1 MTILPIAYLPSVHY
15 LKEYFS
21 EETTHLEIH
30 ENFVK
35 QTIRNRCEILSGNGV
50 LRLSIPL
57 NHSNGIKIKTKDI
70 RIDFGKSWQTNH
82 WKAIKSAYASAPY
95 FEDYEQQ
102 INQILLSKDE
112 FLLDKNQRIFEFL
125 FSILEISKTID
136 YTKIY
141 NEQTERDFRTIDFM
155 KNSFEI
161 KEYQQVFSYGKG
173 FYSNLSMIDLLMN
186 KGPFIRNWILS
197 NRN

>member
-1 MTILPIAYLPSVHY
+1 MTILPIAYFPSIHY
-15 LKEYFS
+15 LKEYFL
-21 EETTHLEIH
+21 EATTYLEIH

-35 QTIRNRCEILSGNGV
+35 QSIRNRCEILSGNGV

-102 INQILLSKDE
+102 INQILLAKDE
-112 FLLDKNQRIFEFL
+112 FLVDKTHRIFEFL
-125 FSILEISKTID
+125 FSILEIYKTIS

-141 NEQTERDFRTIDFM
+141 TEQTERDFRTLDFL

-186 KGPFIRNWILS
+186 EGPFIRNWILT

>member
-1 MTILPIAYLPSVHY
+1 MTILPIAYFPSVHY
-15 LKEYFS
+15 LMEYFS

-57 NHSNGIKIKTKDI
+57 NHSNGMKIKTKDI

-102 INQILLSKDE
+102 INQLLLAKDE
-112 FLLDKNQRIFEFL
+112 FLVDKNHRIFEFL
-125 FSILEISKTID
+125 FSILEINRTIS

-141 NEQTERDFRTIDFM
+141 TEQTERDFRTLDFM
-155 KNSFEI
+155 NNSFEI
-161 KEYQQVFSYGKG
+161 KEYQQVFSYGNE
-173 FYSNLSMIDLLMN
+173 FRSNLSMIDLLMN
-186 KGPFIRNWILS
+186 EGPFIRNWILS

>member
-1 MTILPIAYLPSVHY
+1 MTILPIAYFPSIHY

-21 EETTHLEIH
+21 ETNTNLEIH

-35 QTIRNRCEILSGNGV
+35 QSIRNRCEILSGNGI

-102 INQILLSKDE
+102 INQILLAKDE
-112 FLLDKNQRIFEFL
+112 FLVDKTHRIFEFL
-125 FSILEISKTID
+125 FSILEINKTIG

-141 NEQTERDFRTIDFM
+141 AEKTERDFRTFDFM
-155 KNSFEI
+155 QNSFEI
-161 KEYQQVFSYGKG
+161 KEYQQVFSYGKE
-173 FYSNLSMIDLLMN
+173 FNSNLSMIDLLMN
-186 KGPFIRNWILS
+186 EGPFIRNWILT

>member
-1 MTILPIAYLPSVHY
+1 MTILPIAYFPSVHY
-15 LKEYFS
+15 LNEYFS
-21 EETTHLEIH
+21 EATTHLEIH

-35 QTIRNRCEILSGNGV
+35 QSIRNRCEILSGNGV

-57 NHSNGIKIKTKDI
+57 KHSNGIKIKTKDI

-112 FLLDKNQRIFEFL
+112 FLLDKNQRIFEFS
-125 FSILEISKTID
+125 FSILEINKSIS

-141 NEQTERDFRTIDFM
+141 TEQTERDFRTLDFM

-161 KEYQQVFSYGKG
+161 KEYQQVFSYRKG

-186 KGPFIRNWILS
+186 EGPFIRNWILA

>member
-1 MTILPIAYLPSVHY
+1 MTILPIAYFPSIHY
-15 LKEYFS
+15 LKEYFL
-21 EETTHLEIH
+21 EATTYLEIH

-35 QTIRNRCEILSGNGV
+35 QSIRNRCEILSGNGI

-57 NHSNGIKIKTKDI
+57 NHSNGIKINTKDI

-102 INQILLSKDE
+102 INQILLAKDE
-112 FLLDKNQRIFEFL
+112 FLVDKTHRIFEFL
-125 FSILEISKTID
+125 FSILEINKTIG

-141 NEQTERDFRTIDFM
+141 AEQTERDFRTFDFM
-155 KNSFEI
+155 QNSFEI

-186 KGPFIRNWILS
+186 EGPFIRNWILS

>member
-1 MTILPIAYLPSVHY
+1 MTILPIAYFPSVHY

-21 EETTHLEIH
+21 EETTHLEIY

-57 NHSNGIKIKTKDI
+57 NHSSGMKIKTKDI
-70 RIDFGKSWQTNH
+70 RIDFGKSWQINH

-102 INQILLSKDE
+102 INQILLAKDV
-112 FLLDKNQRIFEFL
+112 FLIDKNHRILEFL
-125 FSILEISKTID
+125 FSILEINRTID

-141 NEQTERDFRTIDFM
+141 TDQTDRDYRNTDFL
-155 KNSFEI
+155 KNSFVM
-161 KEYQQVFSYGKG
+161 KEYQQVFSYGNE
-173 FYSNLSMIDLLMN
+173 FRSNLSMIDLLMN
-186 KGPFIRNWILS
+186 EGPFIRNWILS

>member
-1 MTILPIAYLPSVHY
+1 MKILPIAYFPSVHY
-15 LKEYFS
+15 LKVYLS
-21 EETTHLEIH
+21 DPDSVLEIH

-35 QTIRNRCEILSGNGV
+35 QTIRNRCEILSGNGI

-57 NHSNGIKIKTKDI
+57 NHSSGIKIKTKDI
-70 RIDFGKSWQTNH
+70 RIDFGKSWQINH

-125 FSILEISKTID
+125 FSILEINKTIS

-141 NEQTERDFRTIDFM
+141 SDQTDRDYINTDFL
-155 KNSFEI
+155 KNSFVM
-161 KEYQQVFSYGKG
+161 KEYQQVFSYGNE
-173 FYSNLSMIDLLMN
+173 FRSNLSMIDLLMN
-186 KGPFIRNWILS
+186 EGPFIRNWILS

>member
-1 MTILPIAYLPSVHY
+1 MTILPIAYFPSVHY
-15 LKEYFS
+15 LNEYFS
-21 EETTHLEIH
+21 EATTHLEIH

-35 QTIRNRCEILSGNGV
+35 QSIRNRCEILSGNGV

-57 NHSNGIKIKTKDI
+57 KHSNGIKIKTKDI

-112 FLLDKNQRIFEFL
+112 FLLDKNQRIFEFS
-125 FSILEISKTID
+125 FSILEINKSIS

-141 NEQTERDFRTIDFM
+141 TEQTERDFRTLDFM

-161 KEYQQVFSYGKG
+161 KEYQQVFSYRKG

-186 KGPFIRNWILS
+186 EGPFIRNWILS

>member
-1 MTILPIAYLPSVHY
+1 MSILPIAYFPSIHY
-15 LKEYFS
+15 LKEYFL
-21 EETTHLEIH
+21 EPITNLEIH

-70 RIDFGKSWQTNH
+70 RIDFGKSWQMNH

-102 INQILLSKDE
+102 INQLILAKDE
-112 FLLDKNQRIFEFL
+112 FLLEKNQRIFDFI
-125 FSILEISKTID
+125 FSILEVNKKIS

-141 NEQTERDFRTIDFM
+141 TEQTDRDFRTIDLM
-155 KNSFEI
+155 KNSFII
-161 KEYQQVFSYGKG
+161 KEYQQVFSYDKK
-173 FYSNLSMIDLLMN
+173 FISNLSILDLLMN
-186 KGPFIRNWILS
+186 EGPFIRRWIFQ
-197 NRN
+197 

>member
-1 MTILPIAYLPSVHY
+1 MTILPIAYFPSVHY

-21 EETTHLEIH
+21 EATTHLEIH

-57 NHSNGIKIKTKDI
+57 KHSNGIKIKTKDI

-102 INQILLSKDE
+102 INQILLAKDE

-125 FSILEISKTID
+125 FSVLEINKTIS

-141 NEQTERDFRTIDFM
+141 TDQTERDFRTLDFM
-155 KNSFEI
+155 NNSFEM
-161 KEYQQVFSYGKG
+161 KEYQQVFSYEKG
-173 FYSNLSMIDLLMN
+173 F
-186 KGPFIRNWILS
+186 IRICQ
-197 NRN
+197 

>member
-1 MTILPIAYLPSVHY
+1 MTILPIAYFPSIHY
-15 LKEYFS
+15 LKEYFL
-21 EETTHLEIH
+21 EATTYLEIH

-35 QTIRNRCEILSGNGV
+35 QSIRNRCEILSGNGV

-125 FSILEISKTID
+125 FSILEINKTIS

-141 NEQTERDFRTIDFM
+141 TEQTDRDFRTIDFM
-155 KNSFEI
+155 KNSFII
-161 KEYQQVFSYGKG
+161 KKYQQVFSYNKK
-173 FYSNLSMIDLLMN
+173 FISNLSILDLLMN
-186 KGPFIRNWILS
+186 EGPFIRQWIFQ
-197 NRN
+197 

>member
-1 MTILPIAYLPSVHY
+1 MTILPIAYFPSVHY
-15 LKEYFS
+15 LNEYFS
-21 EETTHLEIH
+21 EATTHLEIH

-35 QTIRNRCEILSGNGV
+35 QSIRNRCEILSGNGV

-57 NHSNGIKIKTKDI
+57 KHSNGIKIKTKDI

-102 INQILLSKDE
+102 INQILLAKDE

-125 FSILEISKTID
+125 FSVLEINKTIS

-141 NEQTERDFRTIDFM
+141 TEQTERDFRTLDFM

-161 KEYQQVFSYGKG
+161 KEYQQVFSYRKG

-186 KGPFIRNWILS
+186 EGPFIRNWILS

>member
-1 MTILPIAYLPSVHY
+1 MSILPIAYFPSVHY

-21 EETTHLEIH
+21 EANTHLEIH

-35 QTIRNRCEILSGNGV
+35 QSIRNRCEILSGNGV

-102 INQILLSKDE
+102 INQLILAKDE

-125 FSILEISKTID
+125 FSILEINKTIS

-141 NEQTERDFRTIDFM
+141 TEQTDRDFRTIDFM
-155 KNSFEI
+155 KNSFII
-161 KEYQQVFSYGKG
+161 KKYQQVFSYNKK
-173 FYSNLSMIDLLMN
+173 FISNLSILDLLMN
-186 KGPFIRNWILS
+186 EGPFIRQWIF
-197 NRN
+197 

>member
-1 MTILPIAYLPSVHY
+1 MTILPIAYFPSIHY
-15 LKEYFS
+15 LKEYFL
-21 EETTHLEIH
+21 EATTYLEIH

-35 QTIRNRCEILSGNGV
+35 QSIRNRCEILSGNVV

-57 NHSNGIKIKTKDI
+57 NHSNGIKINTKDI

-102 INQILLSKDE
+102 INQILLAKDE
-112 FLLDKNQRIFEFL
+112 FLVDKTHRIFEFL
-125 FSILEISKTID
+125 FSILEINKTIG

-141 NEQTERDFRTIDFM
+141 TEQTERDFRTLDFM
-155 KNSFEI
+155 RNSFEI

-186 KGPFIRNWILS
+186 EGPFIRNWILS

>member
-1 MTILPIAYLPSVHY
+1 MTILPIAYFPSIHY

-21 EETTHLEIH
+21 ETNTNLEIH

-35 QTIRNRCEILSGNGV
+35 QSIRNRCEILSGNGI

-57 NHSNGIKIKTKDI
+57 NHSKGIKIKTKDI

-102 INQILLSKDE
+102 INQILLAKDE
-112 FLLDKNQRIFEFL
+112 FLVDKTHRIFEFL
-125 FSILEISKTID
+125 FSILEINKTIG

-141 NEQTERDFRTIDFM
+141 AEKTERDFRTFDFM
-155 KNSFEI
+155 QNSFEI
-161 KEYQQVFSYGKG
+161 KEYQQVFSYGKE
-173 FYSNLSMIDLLMN
+173 FNSNLSMIDLLMN
-186 KGPFIRNWILS
+186 EGPFIRNWILT

>member
-1 MTILPIAYLPSVHY
+1 MTILPIAYFPSIHY
-15 LKEYFS
+15 LKEYFL
-21 EETTHLEIH
+21 EATTYLEIH

-102 INQILLSKDE
+102 INQILLAKDE

-125 FSILEISKTID
+125 FSILEINKTII

-141 NEQTERDFRTIDFM
+141 TEQTERDFRTLDFM

-186 KGPFIRNWILS
+186 EGPFIRNWILS

>member
-1 MTILPIAYLPSVHY
+1 MTILPIAYFPSVHY
-15 LKEYFS
+15 LMEYFS

-57 NHSNGIKIKTKDI
+57 NHSNGMKIKTKYI

-102 INQILLSKDE
+102 INQLLLAKDE
-112 FLLDKNQRIFEFL
+112 FLVDKNHRIFEFL
-125 FSILEISKTID
+125 FSILEINRTIS

-141 NEQTERDFRTIDFM
+141 TEQTERDFRTLDFM
-155 KNSFEI
+155 NNSFEI
-161 KEYQQVFSYGKG
+161 KEYQQVFSYGNE
-173 FYSNLSMIDLLMN
+173 FRSNLSMIDLLMN
-186 KGPFIRNWILS
+186 EGPFIRNWILS

>member
-1 MTILPIAYLPSVHY
+1 MTILPIAYFPSVHY

-21 EETTHLEIH
+21 EANTYLEIH

-35 QTIRNRCEILSGNGV
+35 QSIRNRCEILSGNGI

-57 NHSNGIKIKTKDI
+57 NHSNGIKIKTKDT

-102 INQILLSKDE
+102 INQILLAKDE
-112 FLLDKNQRIFEFL
+112 FLVDKTHRIFEFL
-125 FSILEISKTID
+125 FSILEINKTIG

-141 NEQTERDFRTIDFM
+141 AEKTERDFRTFDFM
-155 KNSFEI
+155 QNSFEI
-161 KEYQQVFSYGKG
+161 KEYQQVFSYGKE
-173 FYSNLSMIDLLMN
+173 FNSNLSMIDLLMN
-186 KGPFIRNWILS
+186 EGPFIRNWILT

>member
-1 MTILPIAYLPSVHY
+1 M
-15 LKEYFS
+15 KEYFS
-21 EETTHLEIH
+21 EATTHLEIH

-35 QTIRNRCEILSGNGV
+35 QSIRNRCEILSGNGV

-57 NHSNGIKIKTKDI
+57 NHSNGIKIKTKNI

-125 FSILEISKTID
+125 FSILEINKIID

-161 KEYQQVFSYGKG
+161 REYQQVFSYGKR

-186 KGPFIRNWILS
+186 EGPFIRNWILS

>member
-1 MTILPIAYLPSVHY
+1 MTILPIAYFPSIHY
-15 LKEYFS
+15 LKEYFL
-21 EETTHLEIH
+21 EATTYLEIH

-35 QTIRNRCEILSGNGV
+35 QSIRNRCEILSGNGI

-102 INQILLSKDE
+102 INQILLAKDE

-125 FSILEISKTID
+125 FSILEINKTIS

-141 NEQTERDFRTIDFM
+141 TDQTERDFRTLDFM
-155 KNSFEI
+155 NNSFEI
-161 KEYQQVFSYGKG
+161 KKYQQVFSYVKG

-186 KGPFIRNWILS
+186 EGPFIRNWILA

>member
-1 MTILPIAYLPSVHY
+1 MTILPIAYFPSIHY

-21 EETTHLEIH
+21 GATTNLEIH

-125 FSILEISKTID
+125 FSILEINKTIS

-141 NEQTERDFRTIDFM
+141 TEQTERDFRTLDFM
-155 KNSFEI
+155 NNSFEI

-186 KGPFIRNWILS
+186 EGPFIRNWILS

>member
-1 MTILPIAYLPSVHY
+1 MTILPIAYFPSVHY

-21 EETTHLEIH
+21 VATTHLEIH
-30 ENFVK
+30 ENFIK
-35 QTIRNRCEILSGNGV
+35 QSIRNRCEILSGNGV

-102 INQILLSKDE
+102 INQILLAKDE

-125 FSILEISKTID
+125 FSVLEINKTIS

-141 NEQTERDFRTIDFM
+141 TEQTERDFRTLDFM

-161 KEYQQVFSYGKG
+161 KEYQQVFSYRMG

-186 KGPFIRNWILS
+186 EGPFIRNWILS

>member
-1 MTILPIAYLPSVHY
+1 MTILPIAYFPSVHY

-21 EETTHLEIH
+21 EESTHLEIH

-35 QTIRNRCEILSGNGV
+35 QSIRNRCEILSGNGV

-125 FSILEISKTID
+125 FSILEINKTID
-136 YTKIY
+136 LCYNLIKDSYYLKEDKTFVSVPKDKIDNTKEELLELWTA
-141 NEQTERDFRTIDFM
+141 NKDKVKKKF
-155 KNSFEI
+155 KN
-161 KEYQQVFSYGKG
+161 
-173 FYSNLSMIDLLMN
+173 NN
-186 KGPFIRNWILS
+186 N
-197 NRN
+197 

>member
-1 MTILPIAYLPSVHY
+1 MKILPIAYFPSVHY
-15 LKEYFS
+15 LKVYLS
-21 EETTHLEIH
+21 DPDSVLEIH

-35 QTIRNRCEILSGNGV
+35 QTIRNRCEILSGNGI

-57 NHSNGIKIKTKDI
+57 NHSSGMKIKTKDI
-70 RIDFGKSWQTNH
+70 RIDFGKSWQINH

-102 INQILLSKDE
+102 INQLLLAKDE
-112 FLLDKNQRIFEFL
+112 FLVDKNHRIFEFL
-125 FSILEISKTID
+125 FSILEINRTID

-141 NEQTERDFRTIDFM
+141 TDQTDRDYRNTDFL
-155 KNSFEI
+155 KNSFVM
-161 KEYQQVFSYGKG
+161 KEYQQVFSYGNE
-173 FYSNLSMIDLLMN
+173 FRSNLSMIELLMN
-186 KGPFIRNWILS
+186 EGPFIRNWILS

>member
-1 MTILPIAYLPSVHY
+1 MTILPIAYFPSIHY

-21 EETTHLEIH
+21 ETNTNLEIH

-35 QTIRNRCEILSGNGV
+35 QSIRNRCEILSGNGV

-57 NHSNGIKIKTKDI
+57 NHSNSIKIKTKDI
-70 RIDFGKSWQTNH
+70 RIDFGKSWQTIH

-102 INQILLSKDE
+102 INQILLAKDE
-112 FLLDKNQRIFEFL
+112 FLVDKTHRIFEFL
-125 FSILEISKTID
+125 FSILEINKTIG

-141 NEQTERDFRTIDFM
+141 AEKTERDFRTFDFM
-155 KNSFEI
+155 QNSFEI
-161 KEYQQVFSYGKG
+161 KEYQQVFSYGKE
-173 FYSNLSMIDLLMN
+173 FNSNLSMIDLLMN
-186 KGPFIRNWILS
+186 EGPFIRNWILT

>member
-1 MTILPIAYLPSVHY
+1 MTILPIAYFPSVHY
-15 LKEYFS
+15 LMEYFS

-57 NHSNGIKIKTKDI
+57 NHSNGMKIKTKDI
-70 RIDFGKSWQTNH
+70 RIDFGKSLQTNH

-102 INQILLSKDE
+102 INQLLLAKDV
-112 FLLDKNQRIFEFL
+112 FLVDKNHRIFEFL
-125 FSILEISKTID
+125 FSILEINRTIS

-141 NEQTERDFRTIDFM
+141 TEQTERDFRTLDFM
-155 KNSFEI
+155 NNSFEI
-161 KEYQQVFSYGKG
+161 KEYQQVFSYGNE
-173 FYSNLSMIDLLMN
+173 FRSNLSMIDLLMN
-186 KGPFIRNWILS
+186 EGPFIRNWILS

>member
-1 MTILPIAYLPSVHY
+1 MKILPIAYFPSVHY
-15 LKEYFS
+15 LKVYLS
-21 EETTHLEIH
+21 DPDSVLEIH

-35 QTIRNRCEILSGNGV
+35 QTIRNRCEILSGNGI

-57 NHSNGIKIKTKDI
+57 NHSSGIKIKTKDI
-70 RIDFGKSWQTNH
+70 RIDFGKSWQINH

-125 FSILEISKTID
+125 FSILEINKTIS

-141 NEQTERDFRTIDFM
+141 SDQTDRDYRNTDFL
-155 KNSFEI
+155 KNSFVM

-186 KGPFIRNWILS
+186 EGPFIRNWILS

>member
-1 MTILPIAYLPSVHY
+1 MSILPIAYFPSIHY
-15 LKEYFS
+15 LKEYFL
-21 EETTHLEIH
+21 EPITNIEIH

-102 INQILLSKDE
+102 INQLILAKDE

-125 FSILEISKTID
+125 FSILEINKTIS

-141 NEQTERDFRTIDFM
+141 TEQTDRDFRTIDFM
-155 KNSFEI
+155 KNSFII
-161 KEYQQVFSYGKG
+161 KKYQQVFSYNKK
-173 FYSNLSMIDLLMN
+173 FISNLSILDLLMN
-186 KGPFIRNWILS
+186 EGPFIRQWIF
-197 NRN
+197 

>member
-1 MTILPIAYLPSVHY
+1 MTILPIAYFPSVHY
-15 LKEYFS
+15 LNEYFS
-21 EETTHLEIH
+21 EATTHLEIH
-30 ENFVK
+30 ENFIK
-35 QTIRNRCEILSGNGV
+35 QSIRNRCEILSGNGV

-57 NHSNGIKIKTKDI
+57 KHSNGIKIKTKDI

-125 FSILEISKTID
+125 FSILEINKSIS

-141 NEQTERDFRTIDFM
+141 TEQTERDFRTLDFM

-161 KEYQQVFSYGKG
+161 KEYQQVFSYRKG

-186 KGPFIRNWILS
+186 EGPFIRNWILS

>member
-1 MTILPIAYLPSVHY
+1 MTILPIAYFPSIHY
-15 LKEYFS
+15 LREYFS
-21 EETTHLEIH
+21 DPSTNLEIH

-35 QTIRNRCEILSGNGV
+35 QTIRNRCEILSGNGI

-70 RIDFGKSWQTNH
+70 RIDFGKSWQMNH
-82 WKAIKSAYASAPY
+82 WKAIKSAYATAPY

-102 INQILLSKDE
+102 INQILLAKDE
-112 FLLDKNQRIFEFL
+112 FLVDKNQRIFEFI
-125 FSILEISKTID
+125 FSILEINKIIS
-136 YTKIY
+136 YTKTY
-141 NEQTERDFRTIDFM
+141 TEQTGRDFRNSDFL
-155 KNSFEI
+155 KSSFVI

-173 FYSNLSMIDLLMN
+173 FSSNLSMIDLLMN
-186 KGPFIRNWILS
+186 EGPFIRNWILS

>member
-1 MTILPIAYLPSVHY
+1 MTILPIAYFPSIHY

-21 EETTHLEIH
+21 ETNTNLEIH

-35 QTIRNRCEILSGNGV
+35 QSIRNRCEILSGNGI

-57 NHSNGIKIKTKDI
+57 NQSYGIKIKTKDI

-102 INQILLSKDE
+102 INQILLAKDE
-112 FLLDKNQRIFEFL
+112 FLVDKTHRIFEFL
-125 FSILEISKTID
+125 FSILEINKTIG
-136 YTKIY
+136 YTKLY
-141 NEQTERDFRTIDFM
+141 AEKTERDFRTFDFM
-155 KNSFEI
+155 QNSFEI
-161 KEYQQVFSYGKG
+161 KEYQQVFSYGKE
-173 FYSNLSMIDLLMN
+173 FNSNLSMIDLLMN
-186 KGPFIRNWILS
+186 EGPFIRNWILT